1 MSHAYG
7 NISVMPEYCSKQR
20 TSEHNLY
27 INDVMQTVLLILG
40 ANSFIYPESALCK
53 IMQLHILKHVFHNH
67 VQYRDIKRFRLLS
80 YLHTGIIRHH
90 VVSLEPKSLK
100 YMTVWLGF

>member
-1 MSHAYG
+1 
-7 NISVMPEYCSKQR
+7 
-20 TSEHNLY
+20 
-27 INDVMQTVLLILG
+27 MQIVLLILG
-40 ANSFIYPESALCK
+40 ANSFIYPESALSK

-90 VVSLEPKSLK
+90 VVSFEPKSLK
-100 YMTVWLGF
+100 YMTVWFWFYTTSFQETLCDIHII